1 MSVDIFEI
9 REKLKNS
16 LEIRRYSHSISV
28 SYVAATL
35 AMVYGVDIDKAMLAG
50 LMHDCA
56 KNIPIS
62 EQIEICRNNNIYLD
76 EYELSHTCVIHGKVG
91 AYIAKEIYG
100 VYDEDILNAIYNHVR
115 GRVGMSLLEKIV
127 FIADYIEP
135 ERKNI
140 SNLDVIRKMA
150 YKNNNIDET
159 IVLIYNSIIEYLKSK
174 ESVIDDFTINIVNYY
189 RSKING

>member
-1 MSVDIFEI
+1 MSVDIFSI
-9 REKLKNS
+9 REKLKNN

-28 SYVAATL
+28 SYVAVTL
-35 AMVYGVDIDKAMLAG
+35 AMVYGGDIDKAMLAG
-50 LMHDCA
+50 LLHDCA

-62 EQIEICRNNNIYLD
+62 EQIEICKNNNIYLD

-91 AYIAKEIYG
+91 AYIAKEFYG
-100 VYDEDILNAIYNHVR
+100 IEDDDILNAIYNHVR

-140 SNLDVIRKMA
+140 TNLDMIRKIA
-150 YKNNNIDET
+150 YNNIDET

-174 ESVIDDFTINIVNYY
+174 ESTIDDFTINVVNYY